1 MFQRTQPKCKS
12 FSNIVCSWNWS
23 DIYVYI
29 FLLIVI
35 RILSLLWLVEINK
48 KNNKKKTVET
58 RALRI
63 TIPQQ
68 YEHTHRSMFFFL
80 CVRNCEQWTEVVY
93 SLRASYE
100 VVANIHRNAEWT
112 WKMLVFF
119 LLLVLLFIIRENW
132 SRPITINFSSCVPF
146 LTKCFCETKK
156 KWIQSIKVN
165 IQKWEEK
172 NKPQAK
178 IYILPK
184 LKNTHK
190 HTRIVCG
197 RKFHDDNFMFFYY
210 DFEN

>member
-1 MFQRTQPKCKS
+1 MRCALPYRSSMNT
-12 FSNIVCSWNWS
+12 
-23 DIYVYI
+23 
-29 FLLIVI
+29 L
-35 RILSLLWLVEINK
+35 
-48 KNNKKKTVET
+48 TV
-58 RALRI
+58 
-63 TIPQQ
+63 QC
-68 YEHTHRSMFFFL
+68 FFFL

-146 LTKCFCETKK
+146 LTKYFCETKK

-172 NKPQAK
+172 KNRKQKYIYCRDWRTHRNALGSYAVENSTMIILCFFIMILK
-178 IYILPK
+178 IKAPLNHCHLFIRILV
-184 LKNTHK
+184 LLCFCCEHF
-190 HTRIVCG
+190 VCACMCG
-197 RKFHDDNFMFFYY
+197 TAAAITATPHLSLIL
-210 DFEN
+210 